1 MRDEGK
7 GAGSQGPV
15 AVADPPS
22 PAPSVVQV
30 DAALWAEMNRKQ
42 DAMQMLLEQIQA
54 ERVPGAPPPG
64 ILRPPV
70 VAKDMPHNYVVW
82 LGPEPASG
90 EVYLGARGVLRTI
103 NSDTAHQMVDGDG
116 HGKLKSI
123 KGTECAA
130 VTAEYIDGGTTS
142 IEFTRRCPA
151 SHKYAGRLFA
161 QIDCPEHAAY
171 LHLTTPDGKGRD
183 REGNKLYSF
192 HLITP
197 WIHKYEALKRFRMN
211 RRKMEEV
218 DVDWVASDGVEMPPE
233 E

>member
-1 MRDEGK
+1 MPFEEGST
-7 GAGSQGPV
+7 GRQGPA

-22 PAPSVVQV
+22 PASSVVQV

-42 DAMQMLLEQIQA
+42 DAMQMLLEQILA
-54 ERVPGAPPPG
+54 ERAPGAPPPG

-70 VAKDMPHNYVVW
+70 VAKSMPDSYVVW

-90 EVYLGARGVLRTI
+90 EVYLAARGRLMTV
-103 NSDTAHQMVDGDG
+103 NSDEVFQKTDQA
-116 HGKLKSI
+116 GKTRPI
-123 KGTECAA
+123 KGTVCGLR
-130 VTAEYIDGGTTS
+130 TTEYSDGGMTS
-142 IEFTRRCPA
+142 IEFTRRCPP

-161 QIDCPEHAAY
+161 EIECPEHAAY

-183 REGNKLYSF
+183 RDGHKLFAF